1 MAKKLPVKI
10 WWIISRIDG
19 KTWKREYLL
28 LKRTEQ
34 DWWFWQCITWTLHEG
49 ESFVTCLK
57 REINEETWILERM
70 ILSISDLFH
79 SFTWNKAD
87 GRLIHEFV
95 YSVVVN
101 DNWFVPKLSPE
112 EHDQYMWADY
122 TIAMQT
128 LYTENNKNSL
138 KILQEKITWWIF

>member
-1 MAKKLPVKI
+1 MEKKLPVKI
-10 WWIISRIDG
+10 WWIISRIDH

-34 DWWFWQCITWTLHEG
+34 DWWFWQCVTWTLHEG
-49 ESFVTCLK
+49 ESFLMCLK
-57 REINEETWILERM
+57 REINEETWILESM
-70 ILSISDLFH
+70 IVSISDLFH

-95 YSVVVN
+95 YSVTV
-101 DNWFVPKLSPE
+101 DDKWFIPQLSPE
-112 EHDQYMWADY
+112 EHDEYMWADY
-122 TIAMQT
+122 TLAMET

-138 KILQEKITWWIF
+138 KILQEKII